1 MVKLC
6 PNRHS
11 AQLLVRNKY
20 MYTVFTI
27 GGTLA
32 LRFTIPA
39 FYDRKATNFYLMSML

>member
-1 MVKLC
+1 MSKS
-6 PNRHS
+6 HS

-20 MYTVFTI
+20 MYAVFTI

-39 FYDRKATNFYLMSML
+39 IYDRKATNCYLLSML